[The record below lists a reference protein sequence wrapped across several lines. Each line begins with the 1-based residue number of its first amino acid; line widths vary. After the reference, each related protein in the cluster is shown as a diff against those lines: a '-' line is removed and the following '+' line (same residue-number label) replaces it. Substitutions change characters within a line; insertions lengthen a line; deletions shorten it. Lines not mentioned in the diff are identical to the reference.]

1 MKFSQHNN
9 ALAVLAN
16 NHNLARNLGRLWLW
30 LLLAALVL
38 GQIGLSN
45 SVNAA
50 ETNPKQT
57 VQLNTATTA
66 ELAQGLVGIGERRAQ
81 AIVDYRQ
88 KVGDFRNEDELSQ
101 VTGIG
106 AHVLKANKERI
117 SYAPSSTAKKITS
130 TKRQ

>member
-9 ALAVLAN
+9 ARAVSAN
-16 NHNLARNLGRLWLW
+16 NHNLARNMGRLWLV
-30 LLLAALVL
+30 LAALVL
-38 GQIGLSN
+38 GQLGISN

-66 ELAQGLVGIGERRAQ
+66 ELAQGLIGVGERRAQ

-101 VTGIG
+101 VKGIG
-106 AHVLKANKERI
+106 AHVLKANKARI
-117 SYAPSSTAKKITS
+117 SYAPSRSAKKTIPV
-130 TKRQ
+130 KRK

>member
-1 MKFSQHNN
+1 M
-9 ALAVLAN
+9 
-16 NHNLARNLGRLWLW
+16 GRLW

-50 ETNPKQT
+50 EVNAKQT

-88 KVGDFRNEDELSQ
+88 KVGDFRNENELSQ
-101 VTGIG
+101 VKGIG
-106 AHVLKANKERI
+106 AHVLKASKERI
-117 SYAPSSTAKKITS
+117 SYAPAARRKKPHRLNANRS
-130 TKRQ
+130 VH

>member
-9 ALAVLAN
+9 ALTVLAN
-16 NHNLARNLGRLWLW
+16 NHNLARNMGRLW

-50 ETNPKQT
+50 EVNAKQT

-66 ELAQGLVGIGERRAQ
+66 ELAQGLVGVGERRAQ
-81 AIVDYRQ
+81 VIVDYRQ

-101 VTGIG
+101 VKGIG
-106 AHVLKANKERI
+106 AHVLKANKERR
-117 SYAPSSTAKKITS
+117 SYAPSSTAKRATP
-130 TKRQ
+130 TKRK

>member
-16 NHNLARNLGRLWLW
+16 NHNLARNMGRLW

-50 ETNPKQT
+50 EVNAKQT

-66 ELAQGLVGIGERRAQ
+66 ELAQGLVGVGERRAQ
-81 AIVDYRQ
+81 AIVTIG
-88 KVGDFRNEDELSQ
+88 KKS
-101 VTGIG
+101 VTF
-106 AHVLKANKERI
+106 VTRMSCPRLKAL
-117 SYAPSSTAKKITS
+117 APMS
-130 TKRQ
+130 

>member
-9 ALAVLAN
+9 ARAVSAY
-16 NHNLARNLGRLWLW
+16 NHNLVRNMGRLWLV
-30 LLLAALVL
+30 LAALVL
-38 GQIGLSN
+38 GQLGISN

-66 ELAQGLVGIGERRAQ
+66 ELAQGLIGVGERRAQ
-81 AIVDYRQ
+81 AIVGYRQ

-101 VTGIG
+101 FKGIG
-106 AHVLKANKERI
+106 VHVLKANKTRI
-117 SYAPSSTAKKITS
+117 SYAPSRSAKKT
-130 TKRQ
+130 TPVKRK

>member
-1 MKFSQHNN
+1 MRFSQHNN

-16 NHNLARNLGRLWLW
+16 NHNLARNMGRLW

-50 ETNPKQT
+50 EVNAKQT

-66 ELAQGLVGIGERRAQ
+66 ELAQGLVGVGERRAQ

-101 VTGIG
+101 VKGIG

-117 SYAPSSTAKKITS
+117 SYAPSSTAKKT
-130 TKRQ
+130 TPVKRI

>member
-1 MKFSQHNN
+1 VKFSQHNN

-16 NHNLARNLGRLWLW
+16 NHNLARNLDRLWLV
-30 LLLAALVL
+30 LAALVL
-38 GQIGLSN
+38 GQIGLTN

-101 VTGIG
+101 VKGIG

-117 SYAPSSTAKKITS
+117 SYAPSSTAKRATP
-130 TKRQ
+130 TKRK

>member
-16 NHNLARNLGRLWLW
+16 NRNLARNMGRLW

-50 ETNPKQT
+50 EVNAKQT

-66 ELAQGLVGIGERRAQ
+66 ELAQGLVGVGERRAQ

-101 VTGIG
+101 VKGIG
-106 AHVLKANKERI
+106 AHVLKANKKRR
-117 SYAPSSTAKKITS
+117 SYAPSSTAKRATP
-130 TKRQ
+130 TKRK

>member
-16 NHNLARNLGRLWLW
+16 NHNLARNMGRLW

-50 ETNPKQT
+50 EVNAKQT

-66 ELAQGLVGIGERRAQ
+66 ELAQGLIGVGERRAQ

-101 VTGIG
+101 VKGIG

-117 SYAPSSTAKKITS
+117 SYARSSTAKRATP
-130 TKRQ
+130 TKRK

>member
-9 ALAVLAN
+9 ALTVLAN
-16 NHNLARNLGRLWLW
+16 NHNLARNMGRLW

-38 GQIGLSN
+38 GQIGLTN

-50 ETNPKQT
+50 EVNAKQT

-66 ELAQGLVGIGERRAQ
+66 ELAQGLIGVGERRAQ

-101 VTGIG
+101 VKGNG
-106 AHVLKANKERI
+106 AHALKANKERI
-117 SYAPSSTAKKITS
+117 SCAPSSTAKKTTS
-130 TKRQ
+130 VKRK